1 MVSYSPAVVYGA
13 LLSAHE
19 EGHMSYQLQPIT
31 PIPDETSR
39 IARAVFPTGTLAMDV
54 RDELA
59 DLYQDQD
66 FADLFA
72 TRGQAAECP
81 WRLAVVTILQFLE
94 GLTDR
99 QAADAVRSRLD
110 WKYLLGLELTDTGFH
125 FTVLHAFRAR
135 LIAGHAELRL
145 LTIML
150 ERLQQAELL
159 KARGRQRTDSTHV
172 LAAVRTMNRLEI
184 VGETLRFALNQLA
197 ALAPDWLR
205 AQITPDWFARYS
217 VRVENYRLPKA
228 DSERTALAAT
238 IGSDGFHLLRAA
250 LDPQAPETVRTAPA
264 LDILRRVWVQQ
275 FYGLEESVRWRAGG
289 DVPPAER
296 LIHSPYDIE
305 ARYSIKRGMPGL
317 GYKVHLTETCDD
329 DTPHLITQVATTPAT
344 VQDDAVTA
352 QIQDEL
358 AARGLVSAIHLV
370 DAGYTTAAHLVT
382 SRDEHGIDLVGPV
395 AASAGWQAR
404 AGNGF
409 DLDHFALDWD
419 AQIATC
425 PQGNQSRPWEEGE
438 TPAGRQQFKVRFHA
452 GDCRA
457 CACREDC
464 TRRKTEP
471 RALTRLPRAEY
482 EALHAARLRQET
494 PAYKEVYARR
504 AGVEGTLAQGIR
516 VSDLRH
522 SRYRGLARTHLQQI
536 IIAVALNLLRTLAWL
551 HDVPRAPT
559 RISRFAAL
567 AV

>member
-1 MVSYSPAVVYGA
+1 
-13 LLSAHE
+13 
-19 EGHMSYQLQPIT
+19 MSYQLQPIT

-150 ERLQQAELL
+150 ERLQQAALL

-184 VGETLRFALNQLA
+184 VGETLRFALNRLA
-197 ALAPDWLR
+197 TVAPDWLR
-205 AQITPDWFARYS
+205 AQVTPDWFARYS

-228 DSERTALAAT
+228 DTERTALAAT
-238 IGSDGFHLLRAA
+238 IGADGFHLLRATR
-250 LDPQAPETVRTAPA
+250 DPQAPVAVRTAPA
-264 LDILRRVWVQQ
+264 LDILRQVWVQQ
-275 FYGLEESVRWRAGG
+275 YYGPEEPVCWRASGN
-289 DVPPAER
+289 VPPAEC

-305 ARYSIKRGMPGL
+305 ARYSIKRGMPWL
-317 GYKVHLTETCDD
+317 GYKVHLTETCDE
-329 DTPHLITQVATTPAT
+329 DTPHLITQVETTAAT

-352 QIQDEL
+352 RIQDDL
-358 AARGLVSAIHLV
+358 AARGIVPAVHLV
-370 DAGYTTAAHLVT
+370 DAGYTTAGHLVT

-409 DLDHFALDWD
+409 DLDHFVLDWD
-419 AQIATC
+419 NRTAIC
-425 PQGNQSRPWEEGE
+425 PQGKQSRPWEEGE
-438 TPAGRQQFKVRFHA
+438 TPAGRQQIKVRFHA
-452 GDCRA
+452 GDCRT
-457 CACREDC
+457 CVCREAC

-471 RALTRLPRAEY
+471 RALTLLPRAEY
-482 EALHAARLRQET
+482 EALLAARLRQET
-494 PAYKEVYARR
+494 PIYKEVYARR
-504 AGVEGTLAQGIR
+504 AGIEGTLAQGIR

-522 SRYRGLARTHLQQI
+522 SRYLGLARTHLQQI

-559 RISRFAAL
+559 RVSRFAAL